1 MTPDPATSAPAA
13 LPSLAMLLGVE
24 RECCARLLPLL
35 EAERAAAAAYDHAAL
50 LACLREREILQ
61 AEWQRA
67 AALRRRHQEAAGGS
81 LARLAATDPTLVAA
95 MQDGARDAE
104 AVRRAQRINEGV
116 VKAALAQ
123 VTDLLAVMR
132 REHTDNRYDG
142 RAALT
147 SAALTS
153 AGGRWSA

>member
-1 MTPDPATSAPAA
+1 MRDVDTTELAA
-13 LPSLAMLLGVE
+13 LLETE

-35 EAERAAAAAYDHAAL
+35 EAERTAAASYDHAAL

-67 AALRRRHQEAAGGS
+67 AGLRRQHQHAAGTRFAQI
-81 LARLAATDPTLVAA
+81 LAGDAALNALV
-95 MQDGARDAE
+95 QIVAREAG
-104 AVRRAQRINEGV
+104 AVRRAQRVNEGV
-116 VKAALAQ
+116 VRAALAQ
-123 VTDLLAVMR
+123 VTDLLSVMR
-132 REHTDNRYDG
+132 RERNDSRYDG

-147 SAALTS
+147 GAAISS

>member
-1 MTPDPATSAPAA
+1 MRDVDTTELAA
-13 LPSLAMLLGVE
+13 LLETE

-35 EAERAAAAAYDHAAL
+35 EAERTAAASYDHAAL

-67 AALRRRHQEAAGGS
+67 AGLRRQHQDAAGTRFAQILAGDAALNALVQIVAREAA
-81 LARLAATDPTLVAA
+81 
-95 MQDGARDAE
+95 
-104 AVRRAQRINEGV
+104 AVRRAQRVNEGV
-116 VKAALAQ
+116 VRAALAQ
-123 VTDLLAVMR
+123 VTDLLSVMR
-132 REHTDNRYDG
+132 RERNDSRYDG

-147 SAALTS
+147 GAAISS

>member
-1 MTPDPATSAPAA
+1 MHDADTTELAA
-13 LPSLAMLLGVE
+13 LLETE

-35 EAERAAAAAYDHAAL
+35 EAERTAAASYDHAAL

-67 AALRRRHQEAAGGS
+67 AGLRRQRQQAAGKQLADIAAGDAALNALVHIVAREAA
-81 LARLAATDPTLVAA
+81 
-95 MQDGARDAE
+95 
-104 AVRRAQRINEGV
+104 AVRRAQRVNEGV
-116 VKAALAQ
+116 VRAALAQ
-123 VTDLLAVMR
+123 VTDLLSVMR
-132 REHTDNRYDG
+132 RERTDSRYDG

-147 SAALTS
+147 GAAISS

>member
-1 MTPDPATSAPAA
+1 MTPDSATPT
-13 LPSLAMLLGVE
+13 LATLLDAE
-24 RECCARLLPLL
+24 RACCARLLPLL
-35 EAERAAAAAYDHAAL
+35 DAERAAAAAYDHAAL

-67 AALRRRHQEAAGGS
+67 AAERRRHQEAAGGS
-81 LARLAATDPTLVAA
+81 LKRLAANDPELATAL
-95 MQDGARDAE
+95 RDATREAE
-104 AVRRAQRINEGV
+104 AVRRAQQINEGV

-132 REHTDNRYDG
+132 RERTDSRYDG

-147 SAALTS
+147 GAALSS

>member
-1 MTPDPATSAPAA
+1 MELAA
-13 LPSLAMLLGVE
+13 LLETE
-24 RECCARLLPLL
+24 RECCVRLLALL
-35 EAERAAAAAYDHAAL
+35 EAERSAAAGYDHAAL

-67 AALRRRHQEAAGGS
+67 AGLRRERQQAAGTSLTQLAAADPAFAAVLQDVAREAA
-81 LARLAATDPTLVAA
+81 
-95 MQDGARDAE
+95 
-104 AVRRAQRINEGV
+104 AVRRAQRVNEGIV
-116 VKAALAQ
+116 RAALAQ

-132 REHTDNRYDG
+132 RERTDSRYDG

-147 SAALTS
+147 GAAVSS

>member
-1 MTPDPATSAPAA
+1 MPGEPQTDFTA
-13 LPSLAMLLGVE
+13 LLQIE
-24 RECCARLLPLL
+24 RECCARLMPLL

-67 AALRRRHQEAAGGS
+67 AGARRDRQQALGTTV
-81 LARLAATDPTLVAA
+81 ARLALDDPALAGVLQDVTREAA
-95 MQDGARDAE
+95 
-104 AVRRAQRINEGV
+104 AVRRAQRVNEGIV
-116 VKAALAQ
+116 RAALAQ

-132 REHTDNRYDG
+132 RERTDSRYDG

-147 SAALTS
+147 GAPLSS

>member
-1 MTPDPATSAPAA
+1 MTLAPAT
-13 LPSLAMLLGVE
+13 PSLAALLDDE
-24 RECCARLLPLL
+24 RVCCARLMPLL
-35 EAERAAAAAYDHAAL
+35 DAERAAAAAYDHSAL

-67 AALRRRHQEAAGGS
+67 AGRRRASQEAAGAS
-81 LARLAATDPTLVAA
+81 LARLAADDPTLATA
-95 MQDGARDAE
+95 MQAATREAE
-104 AVRRAQRINEGV
+104 AVRRAQRINEGIV
-116 VKAALAQ
+116 RAALAQ

-132 REHTDNRYDG
+132 RERTDSRYDG

-147 SAALTS
+147 DRALS

>member
-1 MTPDPATSAPAA
+1 M
-13 LPSLAMLLGVE
+13 SLAPTSSVLASLLAAE
-24 RECCARLLPLL
+24 RECCLRLLPLL

-67 AALRRRHQEAAGGS
+67 VGLRQEHLANAGRSIAELAAEDAG
-81 LARLAATDPTLVAA
+81 LAREMRET
-95 MQDGARDAE
+95 ARDAE

-116 VKAALAQ
+116 VRAALAH
-123 VTDLLAVMR
+123 VTDLLTVMR
-132 REHTDNRYDG
+132 RERNDTRYDG
-142 RAALT
+142 RAAIT
-147 SAALTS
+147 GQALSS

>member
-1 MTPDPATSAPAA
+1 MTAGSSIASELSAV
-13 LPSLAMLLGVE
+13 LAIE

-35 EAERAAAAAYDHAAL
+35 DAERAAAAAYDHAAL

-67 AALRRRHQEAAGGS
+67 ASRRRDLQKSAPATLATDAELSALVRDVAREAA
-81 LARLAATDPTLVAA
+81 
-95 MQDGARDAE
+95 
-104 AVRRAQRINEGV
+104 AVRRAQRVNEGV
-116 VKAALAQ
+116 VRAALAQ

-132 REHTDNRYDG
+132 RESPDSRYDG
-142 RAALT
+142 RAVLT
-147 SAALTS
+147 GTTVSS

>member
-1 MTPDPATSAPAA
+1 MAELGSI
-13 LPSLAMLLGVE
+13 LAIE

-35 EAERAAAAAYDHAAL
+35 DAERAAAAAYDHAAL

-67 AALRRRHQEAAGGS
+67 AGRRRALQKTVAPAAVAEDAGLVALIRAVAREAAG
-81 LARLAATDPTLVAA
+81 
-95 MQDGARDAE
+95 
-104 AVRRAQRINEGV
+104 VRRAQRVNEGV
-116 VKAALAQ
+116 VRAALAQ

-132 REHTDNRYDG
+132 RERPDSRYDG

-147 SAALTS
+147 GQALSS